1 MPKKIRDIFNKRFWK
16 HYLCITLG
24 CFLLAFGDAV
34 FITPFQLMPG
44 GIISVG
50 VIVQCFVD
58 LSGSHAQVIDIVTW
72 CLQIILL
79 VVSFIFL
86 GKRFTLRTLFAS
98 FVYPLFFTLL
108 YRIPMIDGLP
118 VGQALANMVIE
129 TSGESTA
136 TLPVLLISAIFG
148 GAFIGAGVAFTY
160 LGDGSSGGFD
170 VLCVLSAK
178 HTPIK
183 EAMASFLID
192 ATLVIVGIFCTKQL
206 TPGLLGILAA
216 LVCAIAIQFVY
227 SRSSTYVIAEIISDE
242 YEKIIDY
249 VVTKMERTTTVLDG
263 IGAYSGKE
271 RKVIRV
277 AFSNRELQAF
287 RDFIAQT
294 DPKAFVTFTNASM
307 INGEGFDPLIARKKA
322 RKEKKNKGD
331 ASNGE

>member
-16 HYLCITLG
+16 HYLFITLG
-24 CFLLAFGDAV
+24 CFFLAFGDAV
-34 FITPFQLMPG
+34 FITPFQLIPG

-50 VIVQCFVD
+50 VIVQYFVD
-58 LSGSHAQVIDIVTW
+58 LSGSTLQVIDIVTW
-72 CLQIILL
+72 GLQLILL
-79 VVSFIFL
+79 VISFLFL
-86 GKRFTLRTLFAS
+86 GKKFTLRTLFAT
-98 FVYPLFFTLL
+98 FVYPFFFTLL
-108 YRIPMIDGLP
+108 YRIPIIDGLP
-118 VGQALANMVIE
+118 LGEALAKMVIE
-129 TSGESTA
+129 TSGEGGP
-136 TLPVLLISAIFG
+136 TLSVLMIAAVFG
-148 GAFIGAGVAFTY
+148 GAFIGAGVAFTF

-183 EAMASFLID
+183 EAMASFIID
-192 ATLVIVGIFCTKQL
+192 GTLVVVGIFCTRQL
-206 TPGLLGILAA
+206 APGLLGILAA

-263 IGAYSGKE
+263 VGAYSGKE

-294 DPKAFVTFTNASM
+294 DPRAFVTFTNASM

-322 RKEKKNKGD
+322 KKEPKEKGD
-331 ASNGE
+331 SARGE